1 MGVGVSL
8 DAKPQELA
16 EMLALEPTGRILQMA
31 RHRSKL
37 KGWRFFATTDPLKVK
52 SAALTPEG
60 LLQLDFVAAA
70 RECFVLLHI
79 YRRYSTSRKSPSATS
94 PVQKGGGA
102 AAIQED
108 RPAAAATLDKLSLL
122 QLAKGLEGSLSP
134 RGLASTFSGYEDDG
148 PYPFERRETLRSTVP
163 PLVPPQLLCG
173 CASKYH
179 VLDLG

>member
-1 MGVGVSL
+1 MGAAVSL

-16 EMLALEPTGRILQMA
+16 DVLEFQPTSGFLQPPP
-31 RHRSKL
+31 HRSKL
-37 KGWRFFATTDPLKVK
+37 MAWRFFSTSHPVNVK
-52 SAALTPEG
+52 TMAVTPEG
-60 LLQLDFVAAA
+60 LSNLDFVAVAH
-70 RECFVLLHI
+70 ECFVLLHI
-79 YRRYSTSRKSPSATS
+79 YRRSSTSRKSPSATS